1 MLIYPPQE
9 PLGLPRLTNSPG
21 LPSKVQGR
29 RGSPDILLWAPTNQ
43 VCFWSA
49 LGWCERSLLL
59 AHWASPLPQASKCSC
74 YLWLLCP
81 RRKPCADS
89 TPPKRV
95 EGRAGRALTQRGHSP
110 RPSGPEFYTR
120 LYNTGLGGKTRT
132 LKKFEKLNC
141 CVLVLYPLLSGYS
154 LRPYTCQMLVGMVTI
169 QTMGT
174 LITGLAQKAMGWLQE
189 CVLVI
194 FNFIGNSFV
203 RSHCDSCRVSVH

>member
-89 TPPKRV
+89 TPP
-95 EGRAGRALTQRGHSP
+95 ETGGRESRKGSHPTWSFPTPQWSRILH
-110 RPSGPEFYTR
+110 
-120 LYNTGLGGKTRT
+120 
-132 LKKFEKLNC
+132 
-141 CVLVLYPLLSGYS
+141 
-154 LRPYTCQMLVGMVTI
+154 
-169 QTMGT
+169 
-174 LITGLAQKAMGWLQE
+174 
-189 CVLVI
+189 
-194 FNFIGNSFV
+194 SFV
-203 RSHCDSCRVSVH
+203 QHWSWWENQNIKKV

>member
-1 MLIYPPQE
+1 MGGVSAHCSWHTGPPRC
-9 PLGLPRLTNSPG
+9 PRP
-21 LPSKVQGR
+21 P
-29 RGSPDILLWAPTNQ
+29 
-43 VCFWSA
+43 SA
-49 LGWCERSLLL
+49 LATCGCYAPEE
-59 AHWASPLPQASKCSC
+59 SPALTQHP
-74 YLWLLCP
+74 W
-81 RRKPCADS
+81 
-89 TPPKRV
+89 KRV

-141 CVLVLYPLLSGYS
+141 CVLLFLYPLLSGYS